1 MRVPRRATLL
11 PGGATLAGRGLSD
24 PVVRPPGRY
33 LYGVDEA
40 VVRAGL
46 VAEVAE
52 DVAEDVGGGLPDA
65 SVPAW
70 VTSDEAGATPFATAY
85 EIIEVLPHDAPR
97 PGPQPRGGGP
107 DEPTER
113 RHRRSAGAA
122 EPGPAPAAGGTGAA
136 TPFPT
141 RVAGAPALLLVRPA
155 GGPRDAS

>member
-1 MRVPRRATLL
+1 MRGWWYGETNPSVRVPRRATLL

-70 VTSDEAGATPFATAY
+70 VTSDEAGGAAGEVASRKARTA
-85 EIIEVLPHDAPR
+85 PW
-97 PGPQPRGGGP
+97 
-107 DEPTER
+107 
-113 RHRRSAGAA
+113 RRSSTSG
-122 EPGPAPAAGGTGAA
+122 
-136 TPFPT
+136 
-141 RVAGAPALLLVRPA
+141 
-155 GGPRDAS
+155 